1 MSSGDRKMN
10 KTKKTALNFTTSVI
24 NLFLNGIFTIIVV
37 RRVLDVF
44 GSDYNGLNATVTQ
57 VILVFTLVDG
67 SFTLASLVALYKP
80 YSMQDFSLFNRIIST
95 TKSALLRIG
104 AITIVS
110 GIVFSLIYP
119 FFVNTSLDYGTILI
133 ILLISLITVSFNTL
147 FVNKYR
153 VIYQVTQSEYI
164 INLFQSLNIILS
176 QIGALLVITYTRNL
190 VLLRLQYALFT
201 VLTGLLVIYMAK
213 RRFKFIDFHQET
225 DFSLI
230 KGTKDV
236 MVTATTGMIYRSAP
250 TFFISAFSGTMYTS
264 VYSVYNYAITIIHN
278 VIYGFLESPKNAL
291 GQILSSGRQDHI
303 NRVFDEYERTTIL
316 LINIFFT
323 TTYVMLIPFI
333 RIYTRGISDVRYED
347 PFIASFLVLNAVL
360 MLIHIPSGIAIN
372 LAGHFKAVRRIQVTA
387 LISLMFTMVIFG
399 YFFGLRG
406 IIFSNTCTS
415 LILALQEI
423 TYTRK
428 NILKTK
434 LSVFYRFLGPNL
446 ILGFLISLGLEPF
459 IQAQVSSWLMFLIW
473 GFVVFTVTATLIIV
487 MNSVLFPKTTS
498 AIRSRIMSIV
508 KRR

>member
-1 MSSGDRKMN
+1 MN
-10 KTKKTALNFTTSVI
+10 KTTKTALNFTTSVL
-24 NLFLNGIFTIIVV
+24 NLFLNGLFTIIVV
-37 RRVLDVF
+37 RKVLDVF

-57 VILVFTLVDG
+57 VVLVFTLVDG

-80 YSMQDFSLFNRIIST
+80 YSTKDFSLFNRIIST
-95 TKSALLRIG
+95 TKKALLRIG
-104 AITIVS
+104 ILTIVS
-110 GIVFSLIYP
+110 GAVFSLIYP
-119 FFVNTSLDYGTILI
+119 FFLNTSLDYWTIVI

-153 VIYQVTQSEYI
+153 VVFQVTQSEYI

-176 QIGALLVITYTRNL
+176 QIGAILVLTYTRNL
-190 VLLRLQYALFT
+190 ILLRLQYALFT
-201 VLTGLLVIYMAK
+201 VLTGFLVIVVARK
-213 RRFKFIDFHQET
+213 RFGFMNFREKT
-225 DFSLI
+225 DFALI

-250 TFFISAFSGTMYTS
+250 MLFISSFSGTIYTS

-291 GQILSSGRQDHI
+291 GQIISGEQHDHI
-303 NRVFDEYERTTIL
+303 NRVFEEYERTTIL
-316 LINIFFT
+316 LVNIFFT
-323 TTYVMLIPFI
+323 TTYIMLIPFI

-387 LISLMFTMVIFG
+387 LVSLLGTMVIFG
-399 YFFGLRG
+399 SLYGLRG

-415 LILALQEI
+415 LILAVQEI
-423 TYTRK
+423 IYTRK

-434 LSVFYRFLGPNL
+434 LSAFTRFLLPNL
-446 ILGFLISLGLEPF
+446 ILGFMISFGLGS
-459 IQAQVSSWLMFLIW
+459 IVQNQITGWLKFLMW
-473 GFVVFTVTATLIIV
+473 GFIVFTVTATLILG
-487 MNSVLFPKTTS
+487 MNAVLFPKTVKS
-498 AIRSRIMSIV
+498 IGLRIKSII
-508 KRR
+508 KR

>member
-1 MSSGDRKMN
+1 MNNKMN
-10 KTKKTALNFTTSVI
+10 KTKRTALNFITSAL

-37 RRVLDVF
+37 RKVLDVF

-57 VILVFTLVDG
+57 IIIVFTLVDG

-80 YSMQDFSLFNRIIST
+80 YTMQDFPLFNRIIST
-95 TKSALLRIG
+95 TKTALLRIG
-104 AITIVS
+104 AINIVF
-110 GIVFSLIYP
+110 GVLFSLIYP
-119 FFVNTSLDYGTILI
+119 FFVNTSLDYATIMI
-133 ILLISLITVSFNTL
+133 ILLISLFTVSFNTL

-153 VIYQVTQSEYI
+153 VIYQVTQSEYV

-190 VLLRLQYALFT
+190 VFLRLQYAFFT
-201 VLTGLLVIYMAK
+201 VLTGLLLIQIAK
-213 RRFKFIDFHQET
+213 RQFTFIDFNQER
-225 DFSLI
+225 DFGLI

-250 TFFISAFSGTMYTS
+250 TLFISSFSGTIYTS

-278 VIYGFLESPKNAL
+278 LIYGFLESPKNAL
-291 GQILSSGRQDHI
+291 GQILSNGRIEQI
-303 NRVFDEYERTTIL
+303 NRVFDEYERITIL

-347 PFIASFLVLNAVL
+347 SFIASFLVLNAVL

-387 LISLMFTMVIFG
+387 LLSLIFTMVIFG
-399 YFFGLRG
+399 YFFGLHG

-415 LILALQEI
+415 LILAIQEI

-434 LSVFYRFLGPNL
+434 LSGFYRFLGPNL
-446 ILGFLISLGLEPF
+446 ALGFIISLFMAPF
-459 IQAQVSSWLMFLIW
+459 VLARVSNWPLFLFW
-473 GFVVFTVTATLIIV
+473 GFVVFVLTAMLIIV
-487 MNSVLFPKTTS
+487 MNAILFPETTI
-498 AIRSRIMSIV
+498 AIKSRIMSIV
-508 KRR
+508 NRR